1 MNNSTIDC
9 SAAPGTLVVAGIA
22 GSGMATSMK
31 AFMEY
36 QSGGA
41 KNRVTYSE
49 MLADPTKY
57 CHESGEMTEI
67 GADVCRE
74 EASMRASE
82 ADSPNS
88 PDYDRICEDIEEAL
102 TVELFK
108 KAYPQCVT
116 PGCNR

>member
-1 MNNSTIDC
+1 MNNSTNDC
-9 SAAPGTLVVAGIA
+9 SAAPGTLVVAGIT

-31 AFMEY
+31 AFMN
-36 QSGGA
+36 S
-41 KNRVTYSE
+41 VTYSE

-57 CHESGEMTEI
+57 CHASGEMTEI

-102 TVELFK
+102 SVELYK

-116 PGCNR
+116 PR

>member
-1 MNNSTIDC
+1 MSNSTNDC
-9 SAAPGTLVVAGIA
+9 SAAPGTLVVAGIT

-36 QSGGA
+36 QLGGA
-41 KNRVTYSE
+41 MNRVTYSE

-74 EASMRASE
+74 EAAMRASE

-88 PDYDRICEDIEEAL
+88 SDYDRICESIEEAL
-102 TVELFK
+102 SVELYK

-116 PGCNR
+116 PR